1 MTCLILNIF
10 KGLMDGT
17 VLAPALLQGLPTMA
31 PLPTLAACPQCTPF
45 RRDRD
50 AWLAAVRDCP
60 RCSALLEAYE
70 AEAWTASD
78 EEEGERLEQLEHF
91 DPALLPE
98 LDEAPR
104 LAGELLV
111 GDLAEQWSQAERTPR
126 FQHWGLVQWLL
137 GESERLRNRRPRISH
152 ARAELA
158 AALAE
163 ILDPERYHPAWVA
176 DLNAK
181 ALAFLARAER
191 RLGRLREAER
201 LSIRAGV
208 WAVRGTNGGRARRF
222 LGDPPATHRLER
234 VAGPALPEGAGA
246 RERGGERDK
255 MPPCPPPSSSRPR
268 RVPEA

>member
-1 MTCLILNIF
+1 
-10 KGLMDGT
+10 
-17 VLAPALLQGLPTMA
+17 MA
-31 PLPTLAACPQCTPF
+31 PLPTLADCPQCTPF
-45 RRDRD
+45 RQDRE

-60 RCSALLEAYE
+60 RCSAILDAYE
-70 AEAWTASD
+70 AEAWTTSD

-91 DPALLPE
+91 DPALMPE
-98 LDEAPR
+98 LEEAPR
-104 LAGELLV
+104 LAGELLI
-111 GDLAEQWSQAERTPR
+111 GDLAEQWSRAERSPR

-191 RLGRLREAER
+191 RLGRFREAER
-201 LSIRAGV
+201 LLIRAGV

-234 VAGPALPEGAGA
+234 VAGPTSSGGPGGAA
-246 RERGGERDK
+246 ERAGERDK
-255 MPPCPPPSSSRPR
+255 MPRCRPPSSSRPR
-268 RVPEA
+268 RMPEA